1 MTQVLDK
8 PRQEV
13 ITLYGNRLRLR
24 VCGLYCQKDQL
35 LMVRHRGIGPTDTFW
50 CPPGGGAQFGEAAP
64 DALIRE
70 FAEETGLDVQVGEL
84 LFVNEFMQPPLHA
97 LELFFRVD
105 ALGGQLLA
113 GTDPEMSPDGQI
125 IYNSQGYPV
134 LTEEAFYLGRAT
146 PDFNWGFSNNF
157 RYKQWRLKVLVD
169 GQYGA
174 VAYSHTLTKSSYSP
188 DPTRPNL
195 GIRQIAFEKMP
206 NMSI

>member
-125 IYNSQGYPV
+125 IQEVRLMSFDEIKAYPPEEVHALFRFCHSLSDVFALRGYLP
-134 LTEEAFYLGRAT
+134 R
-146 PDFNWGFSNNF
+146 
-157 RYKQWRLKVLVD
+157 
-169 GQYGA
+169 
-174 VAYSHTLTKSSYSP
+174 
-188 DPTRPNL
+188 
-195 GIRQIAFEKMP
+195 
-206 NMSI
+206 